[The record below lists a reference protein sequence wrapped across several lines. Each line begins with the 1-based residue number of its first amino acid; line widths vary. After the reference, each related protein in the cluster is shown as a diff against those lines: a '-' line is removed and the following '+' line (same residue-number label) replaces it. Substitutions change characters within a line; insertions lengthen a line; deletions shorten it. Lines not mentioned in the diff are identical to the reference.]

1 MDDAINKLNW
11 KQCLPNAASHTLVMI
26 AALQYA
32 TTTNVMII
40 VVVFLILTFRCRFS
54 LFSFVVRFGSH
65 SGAMIKAAI
74 RIVIVEAV
82 AHIRVGT
89 RSLWLFASVTVVP
102 AAQVAR

>member
-1 MDDAINKLNW
+1 MDNEINKLNW
-11 KQCLPNAASHTLVMI
+11 EQCLPNAASDTLVMI

-74 RIVIVEAV
+74 RIVVVEAV

-89 RSLWLFASVTVVP
+89 RPLWLFASITVVP
-102 AAQVAR
+102 TAQVAR